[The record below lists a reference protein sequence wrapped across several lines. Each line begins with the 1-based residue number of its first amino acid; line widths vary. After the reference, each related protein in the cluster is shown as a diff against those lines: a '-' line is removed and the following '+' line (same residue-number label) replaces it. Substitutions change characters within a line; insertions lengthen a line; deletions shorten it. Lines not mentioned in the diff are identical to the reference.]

1 MKIQSLISLNP
12 SLSILISAFSQ
23 AQCRLVYYPPNAV
36 CIEYMI
42 PVNLTA
48 AVSNFNGTKW
58 TDNAGLTDF
67 VTDFVGRVPG
77 FPSPL
82 STPQNVTSH
91 FTIGSTFCTPKIA
104 NTSHADT
111 VILASHGFGFDRS
124 YWSLAYEPEKYNF
137 VDFAISQGYSVFFY
151 DRLGVGSSS
160 RISGFTNQFS
170 IQPSILI
177 ELAGLLKAGKYTGN
191 IGVPRAVTLIGHSFG
206 SILTHGVAVYAP
218 QAVDEIVLTGYGLNF
233 STIDLPLVLQG
244 WNVRIA
250 ETASAEV
257 DAGYLTWVDL
267 YANINMLVSI
277 NCAQGTKETYNAIRF
292 FKALG
297 YDISAAQ
304 FLEANKQPFAVG
316 ELLTA
321 EPSLSKFP
329 VPKFSGPVLL
339 INGAYCVDVLQHPA
353 AELFSSSMNFESHV
367 QPGMSHAMNLHY
379 NATGYYRVVT
389 DFLSDNGF

>member
-1 MKIQSLISLNP
+1 M
-12 SLSILISAFSQ
+12 
-23 AQCRLVYYPPNAV
+23 
-36 CIEYMI
+36 
-42 PVNLTA
+42 
-48 AVSNFNGTKW
+48 
-58 TDNAGLTDF
+58 
-67 VTDFVGRVPG
+67 
-77 FPSPL
+77 
-82 STPQNVTSH
+82 
-91 FTIGSTFCTPKIA
+91 
-104 NTSHADT
+104 
-111 VILASHGFGFDRS
+111 
-124 YWSLAYEPEKYNF
+124 
-137 VDFAISQGYSVFFY
+137 
-151 DRLGVGSSS
+151 
-160 RISGFTNQFS
+160 
-170 IQPSILI
+170 
-177 ELAGLLKAGKYTGN
+177 
-191 IGVPRAVTLIGHSFG
+191 
-206 SILTHGVAVYAP
+206 YAP

-339 INGAYCVDVLQHPA
+339 INGAYDFIFCDGCVLSTRLLMWKGCGFFADFFCSYCVDVLQHPA